1 MSAPNPA
8 AERAEADAQKR
19 QCEYCGEV
27 ESEDIEI
34 ITKHA
39 GDESV
44 HICAGCLDNME

>member
-1 MSAPNPA
+1 MSEPSAA
-8 AERAEADAQKR
+8 AERVEADAQKS

-44 HICAGCLDNME
+44 DICAACLDNME

>member
-1 MSAPNPA
+1 MSEPNPA

-19 QCEYCGEV
+19 GCEYCGEV

-39 GDESV
+39 GDESID
-44 HICAGCLDNME
+44 ICAGCLDEQE